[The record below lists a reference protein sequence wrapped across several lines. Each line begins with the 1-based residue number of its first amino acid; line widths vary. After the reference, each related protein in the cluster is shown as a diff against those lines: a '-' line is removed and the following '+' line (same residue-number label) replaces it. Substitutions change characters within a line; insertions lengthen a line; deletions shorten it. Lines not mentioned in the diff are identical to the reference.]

1 MNFIQAC
8 DDKER
13 IKKIVLLFYL
23 VFCMEKK
30 KERENKN
37 KRYNRRIKKKG
48 AIETRIVEQACNLC
62 VTGTFFWVEKYHKG
76 HIMSHFFTL

>member
-30 KERENKN
+30 KKERTK
-37 KRYNRRIKKKG
+37 IKGTTEEFKK
-48 AIETRIVEQACNLC
+48 VQ
-62 VTGTFFWVEKYHKG
+62 
-76 HIMSHFFTL
+76 

>member
-37 KRYNRRIKKKG
+37 KRYNRRIKKG